1 MKTKTRK
8 LTKALKILGILLL
21 TAVAAAAGIDC
32 AVILKTRDRIL
43 EEDKANLKDAD
54 CILVLGAGVRA
65 DGTPSHMLTDR
76 LIVGIRLYERGAAP
90 KLLMSGDH
98 GQEDYD
104 EVNTM
109 KAYAVSDGVLPED
122 VFMDHAGFSTYE
134 SLIRARDV
142 FGVKRVI
149 IVTQTYHLYRALWLA
164 EALGM
169 EAVGVSADLRT
180 YIGQSL
186 RDTREVAARCKDFIA
201 GLIQPKPSYGGA
213 SIDIHGDGG
222 VTDDKIRYAPKT
234 EQQNRNGLG
243 LSPFFLS
250 AVANRRGICY
260 NDSTIT
266 SLRTVGT

>member
-1 MKTKTRK
+1 MKPKTRK
-8 LTKALKILGILLL
+8 LTKILKLTGIFLLL
-21 TAVAAAAGIDC
+21 AVAAAAGINC
-32 AVILKTRDRIL
+32 AVILKTRDRIA
-43 EEDKANLKDAD
+43 DANQVKLRDAD

-65 DGTPSHMLTDR
+65 DGSPSHMLQDR
-76 LIVGIRLYERGAAP
+76 LIVGVGLYRENAAP

-109 KAYAVSDGVLPED
+109 KAYAVAEGIPAED

-149 IVTQTYHLYRALWLA
+149 IVTQEYHLYRALWLA

-180 YIGQSL
+180 YIGQSV
-186 RDTREVAARCKDFIA
+186 RETREVLARCKDFVT
-201 GLIQPKPSYGGA
+201 GFIQPSPAYGGDF
-213 SIDIHGDGG
+213 IDIHGDGG
-222 VTDDKIRYAPKT
+222 VTDDRVLYNRQRYA
-234 EQQNRNGLG
+234 
-243 LSPFFLS
+243 
-250 AVANRRGICY
+250 
-260 NDSTIT
+260 
-266 SLRTVGT
+266 